1 MTSAPLQRAYGANFN
16 FNADDSVY
24 SWNPNTGE
32 MSINGAPMG
41 APGDGS
47 AAGQPRLHDDLGRW
61 RQRHLQSIE
70 LHERERRSTSDRE
83 NGARPAPSSSRTS
96 ATDTMPA
103 AISPTRCSTTAIP
116 ASLIENA
123 ITGPGND
130 VLVANQAAN
139 HLTGGG
145 GSDIFRW
152 MTIDD
157 AGVGALSDTV
167 TDFQPGLDK
176 IDFSLLDAIPTT
188 APRDAFT
195 FIGTNAFHNVVGE
208 VRYDVIGGDAHI
220 FADADGNGIADMEI
234 IVSANPILTAS
245 DFNF

>member
-1 MTSAPLQRAYGANFN
+1 
-16 FNADDSVY
+16 
-24 SWNPNTGE
+24 

-41 APGDGS
+41 APGDGT
-47 AAGQPRLHDDLGRW
+47 AAGNRVFMTIWDGGGNDTYNLSNYTNGTTIDLRPGEWSTTSAVQLADLGDGHDARGNIANA
-61 RQRHLQSIE
+61 L
-70 LHERERRSTSDRE
+70 LY
-83 NGARPAPSSSRTS
+83 NGN
-96 ATDTMPA
+96 
-103 AISPTRCSTTAIP
+103 P